1 MEILIE
7 SSGATQIL
15 IMFAMLVGGLAFFM
29 YGMNVMSTGLETMA
43 GGGLE
48 RTMKKVTSN
57 DFFGFFLGAGITVA
71 IQSSSA
77 FTVML
82 VGLVNSGIVQF
93 GNTFGMIMGSNV
105 GTTLTAWILSLAGI
119 GKDSFVMTLLQPMT
133 FAPILAFVGIVIRM
147 FTKSEKKHN
156 LGLIFIGFAVLMFGM
171 ELMSAS
177 MVTVRSIPGFDK
189 FLASLTSPIIALLV
203 STIFTGVIQS
213 SAATIGIVQALA
225 LAQIATDN
233 PLTWQM
239 AIPLVLG
246 ANIGTCVTALISSA
260 GTNKNAKRVVIMHFF
275 VNVLGSGLCM
285 VIMYLMK
292 AFAVDILSS
301 PIDMVGVAIV
311 HTLFNLVTTVVL
323 FPIKKWVILLCTK
336 LVPEGK
342 EEKQH
347 AVFLDERIFNNT
359 PLAISECRRIANEM
373 AEYTRSAIMTA
384 IGLID
389 NYDEQKVQFVRDT
402 ETLTD
407 KYEDKLG
414 TYLVRLSSNNLSE
427 DDSHAVSRMLHS
439 LSDFERISDHALN
452 LCATA
457 LEIKEKNI
465 VFSDDARR
473 ELTIMTNALKE
484 IMEITVDSFINDDF
498 EAAAHVEPIEQ
509 VIDKLKDELKARHI
523 DRLQKGNCTVQMG
536 FVFSDLLTNMERVS
550 DHCSNIAVYT
560 IQQNSPKLDT
570 HKYLRKVKTE
580 AVGNFVEEYTEYERK
595 YSLD

>member
-1 MEILIE
+1 M
-7 SSGATQIL
+7 ATQIL
-15 IMFAMLVGGLAFFM
+15 TMFAMLVGGLAFFL
-29 YGMNVMSTGLETMA
+29 YGMNTMSSGLEQMA

-57 DFFGFFLGAGITVA
+57 DFLGFFLGAGITVA

-77 FTVML
+77 MTVML

-93 GNTFGMIMGSNV
+93 SNTFGMIMGSNV

-119 GKDSFVMTLLQPMT
+119 GEGNFFMTLLQPMT
-133 FAPILAFVGIVIRM
+133 FAPILAFVGIVLRM
-147 FTKSEKKHN
+147 MSKSEKKHN
-156 LGLIFIGFAVLMFGM
+156 LGIIFIGFAVLMYGM
-171 ELMSAS
+171 ELMSDSMAS
-177 MVTVRSIPGFDK
+177 VRTIPGFDK

-203 STIFTGVIQS
+203 STVFTGIIQS

-225 LAQIATDN
+225 LSGGI
-233 PLTWQM
+233 TWQM

-246 ANIGTCVTALISSA
+246 ANIGTCVTALISSV
-260 GTNKNAKRVVIMHFF
+260 GTNKNAKRVVVMHFF
-275 VNVLGSGLCM
+275 VNVFGSTLCM
-285 VIMYLMK
+285 IIMYLMK
-292 AFAVDILSS
+292 AFGISLLNAE
-301 PIDMVGVAIV
+301 IDMVGVAIV
-311 HTLFNLVTTVVL
+311 HTMFNLITTIIL
-323 FPIKKWVILLCTK
+323 FPIKKLLIKFCAMI
-336 LVPEGK
+336 VPDT

-347 AVFLDERIFNNT
+347 TAFLDERLFNNT

-373 AEYTRSAIMTA
+373 AEHTRLAIVTA
-384 IGLID
+384 IGLVG
-389 NYDEQKVQFVRDT
+389 NYDEQKAQLVRDT

-427 DDSHAVSRMLHS
+427 DDSHAISRMLHS
-439 LSDFERISDHALN
+439 LSDLERISDHALN
-452 LCATA
+452 ICGTA

-465 VFSDDARR
+465 IFSDEAKH
-473 ELTIMTNALKE
+473 ELAVITDALKE
-484 IMEITVDSFINDDF
+484 IIEITVASFTNDDF

-523 DRLQKGNCTVQMG
+523 DRLQKGECTVQMG

-570 HKYLRKVKTE
+570 HKYLRKIKTE
-580 AVGNFVEEYTEYERK
+580 AVGNFVEEYNEYEKK

>member
-1 MEILIE
+1 
-7 SSGATQIL
+7 
-15 IMFAMLVGGLAFFM
+15 MFAMLVGGLAFFM
-29 YGMNVMSTGLETMA
+29 YGMNVMSSGLETMA

-48 RTMKKVTSN
+48 RTMKKVTAN
-57 DFFGFFLGAGITVA
+57 DFLGFFLGAGITVA

-119 GKDSFVMTLLQPMT
+119 SKDSFVMTLLQPMT
-133 FAPILAFVGIVIRM
+133 FSPILAFIGIVIRM

-156 LGLIFIGFAVLMFGM
+156 LGIIFIGFAVLMFGM

-177 MVTVRSIPGFDK
+177 MVSVREIPGFDK
-189 FLASLTSPIIALLV
+189 FLASLSSPIIALLV

-225 LAQIATDN
+225 LSGGI
-233 PLTWQM
+233 TWQM

-246 ANIGTCVTALISSA
+246 ANIGTCVTALISSV

-275 VNVLGSGLCM
+275 VNVFGSGICM
-285 VIMYLMK
+285 IIMYIMK
-292 AFAVDILSS
+292 ALGVALLGAEIG
-301 PIDMVGVAIV
+301 MVGVAIV
-311 HTLFNLVTTVVL
+311 HTLFNVVTTVVL
-323 FPIKKWVILLCTK
+323 FPIKKILIGFCAK
-336 LVPEGK
+336 LVPEDK

-347 AVFLDERIFNNT
+347 TAFLDERIFNNT
-359 PLAISECRRIANEM
+359 PLAISECRRLSNEM
-373 AEYTRSAIMTA
+373 ADYTRQAIMSSLDIIA
-384 IGLID
+384 G
-389 NYDEQKVQFVRDT
+389 YDESKAKFVKDI

-414 TYLVRLSSNNLSE
+414 TYLVRLSSNNLTE

-452 LCATA
+452 LCGTA

-465 VFSDDARR
+465 VFSNDAKR
-473 ELTIMTNALKE
+473 ELGVTIQALRE
-484 IMEITVDSFINDDF
+484 IVDITIDSYVHDDF
-498 EAAAHVEPIEQ
+498 EKAAQVEPIEQ
-509 VIDKLKDELKARHI
+509 VIDKLKDDLKARHI
-523 DRLQKGNCTVQMG
+523 DRLQKGECTVQMG
-536 FVFSDLLTNMERVS
+536 FVFSDLLTNIERVS

-560 IQQNSPKLDT
+560 IQRDSPKLDT
-570 HKYLRKVKTE
+570 HKYLRNVKTD
-580 AVGNFVEEYTEYERK
+580 AVGNFVEEYNIYEKK

>member
-15 IMFAMLVGGLAFFM
+15 IMLAMLVGGLAFFM

-48 RTMKKVTSN
+48 RTMKKVTAN
-57 DFFGFFLGAGITVA
+57 DFLGLFLGAGITVA

-82 VGLVNSGIVQF
+82 VGLVNSGIVHF
-93 GNTFGMIMGSNV
+93 GDTFGMIMGSNI
-105 GTTLTAWILSLAGI
+105 GTTLTAWILSLTGI

-177 MVTVRSIPGFDK
+177 MVSVRSVPGFDK
-189 FLASLTSPIIALLV
+189 FLASLSSPVIALLV

-225 LAQIATDN
+225 LSGGI
-233 PLTWQM
+233 TWQM

-246 ANIGTCVTALISSA
+246 ANIGTCVTALISSI

-275 VNVLGSGLCM
+275 VNTFGSGLCM
-285 VIMYLMK
+285 LIMYLLPM
-292 AFAVDILSS
+292 FGVTWLRDVDVR
-301 PIDMVGVAIV
+301 MVDVAII
-311 HTLFNLVTTVVL
+311 HTLFNVVTTVVL
-323 FPIKKWVILLCTK
+323 FPIKKLVIKICTK
-336 LVPEGK
+336 IVPDG

-347 AVFLDERIFNNT
+347 TAFLDERIFNNT

-373 AEYTRSAIMTA
+373 AEHTLSAIMTSLQ
-384 IGLID
+384 LIN
-389 NYDEQKVQFVRDT
+389 NYDEQKAQFVRDT

-414 TYLVRLSSNNLSE
+414 SYLVRLSSNNLSE

-452 LCATA
+452 LCGTA

-465 VFSDDARR
+465 VFSDDAKR
-473 ELTIMTNALKE
+473 ELAIMIDALKE
-484 IMEITVDSFINDDF
+484 IMEITVSSFIGDDF
-498 EAAAHVEPIEQ
+498 EAASHVEPIEQ

-523 DRLQKGNCTVQMG
+523 DRLQKGECTVQMG
-536 FVFSDLLTNMERVS
+536 FVFSDLLTNIERVS

-570 HKYLRKVKTE
+570 HKYLRKIKTQS
-580 AVGNFVEEYTEYERK
+580 VGSFVEEYNEYEKK

>member
-1 MEILIE
+1 M
-7 SSGATQIL
+7 ATQIL
-15 IMFAMLVGGLAFFM
+15 TMFAMLVGGLAFFL
-29 YGMNVMSTGLETMA
+29 YGMNTMSSGLEQMA

-57 DFFGFFLGAGITVA
+57 DFLGFFLGAGITVA

-77 FTVML
+77 MTVML

-93 GNTFGMIMGSNV
+93 SNTFGMIMGSNV

-119 GKDSFVMTLLQPMT
+119 GEGNFFMTLLQPMT
-133 FAPILAFVGIVIRM
+133 FAPILAFVGIVLRM
-147 FTKSEKKHN
+147 MSKSEKKHN
-156 LGLIFIGFAVLMFGM
+156 LGIIFIGFAVLMYGM
-171 ELMSAS
+171 ELMSDSMAS
-177 MVTVRSIPGFDK
+177 VRTIPGFDK

-203 STIFTGVIQS
+203 STIFTGIIQS

-225 LAQIATDN
+225 LSGGI
-233 PLTWQM
+233 TWQM

-246 ANIGTCVTALISSA
+246 ANIGTCVTALISSV

-275 VNVLGSGLCM
+275 VNVFGSSLCM
-285 VIMYLMK
+285 VIMYIMK
-292 AFAVDILSS
+292 AFGVTLLNAE
-301 PIDMVGVAIV
+301 IDMVGVAIV
-311 HTLFNLVTTVVL
+311 HTLFNLVTTIIL
-323 FPIKKWVILLCTK
+323 FPIKKLIIKFCTLVIPDT
-336 LVPEGK
+336 

-347 AVFLDERIFNNT
+347 TAFLDERIFNNT

-373 AEYTRSAIMTA
+373 AEHTHAAIMTSLGI
-384 IGLID
+384 IG
-389 NYDEQKVQFVRDT
+389 NYDEQKAQFVRDT

-439 LSDFERISDHALN
+439 LSDLERISDHALN
-452 LCATA
+452 LCGTA

-465 VFSDDARR
+465 IFSDDAKR
-473 ELTIMTNALKE
+473 ELTVMTDALKE
-484 IMEITVDSFINDDF
+484 IVDITVNSFINDDF
-498 EAAAHVEPIEQ
+498 EAASHVEPIEQ

-523 DRLQKGNCTVQMG
+523 DRLQKGECTVQLG

-570 HKYLRKVKTE
+570 HKYLRKVRTS
-580 AVGNFVEEYTEYERK
+580 AVGNFVEEYSEYEKK

>member
-7 SSGATQIL
+7 STGATQIL

-29 YGMNVMSTGLETMA
+29 YGMNVMSSGLETMA

-48 RTMKKVTSN
+48 RTMKKVTAN
-57 DFFGFFLGAGITVA
+57 DFLGFFLGAGITVA

-119 GKDSFVMTLLQPMT
+119 SKDSFVMTLLQPMT
-133 FAPILAFVGIVIRM
+133 FSPILAFIGIVIRM

-156 LGLIFIGFAVLMFGM
+156 LGIIFIGFAVLMFGM

-177 MVTVRSIPGFDK
+177 MVSVREIPGFDK
-189 FLASLTSPIIALLV
+189 FLASLSSPIIALLV

-225 LAQIATDN
+225 LSGGI
-233 PLTWQM
+233 TWQM

-246 ANIGTCVTALISSA
+246 ANIGTCVTALISSV

-275 VNVLGSGLCM
+275 VNVFGSGICM
-285 VIMYLMK
+285 IIMYIMK
-292 AFAVDILSS
+292 AFDVTLLGAEIG
-301 PIDMVGVAIV
+301 MVGVAIV
-311 HTLFNLVTTVVL
+311 HTLFNVVTTVVL
-323 FPIKKWVILLCTK
+323 FPIKKILIGFCAK
-336 LVPEGK
+336 LVPEDK

-347 AVFLDERIFNNT
+347 TAFLDERIFNNT
-359 PLAISECRRIANEM
+359 PLAISECRRLSNEM
-373 AEYTRSAIMTA
+373 ADYTRQAIMSSLDIIA
-384 IGLID
+384 G
-389 NYDEQKVQFVRDT
+389 YDESKAKFVKDI

-414 TYLVRLSSNNLSE
+414 TYLVRLSSNNLTE

-452 LCATA
+452 LCGTA

-465 VFSDDARR
+465 VFSNDAKR
-473 ELTIMTNALKE
+473 ELGVTIQALRE
-484 IMEITVDSFINDDF
+484 IVDITIDSYVHDDF
-498 EAAAHVEPIEQ
+498 EKAAQVEPIEQ
-509 VIDKLKDELKARHI
+509 VIDKLKDDLKARHI
-523 DRLQKGNCTVQMG
+523 DRLQKGECTVQMG
-536 FVFSDLLTNMERVS
+536 FVFSDLLTNIERVS

-560 IQQNSPKLDT
+560 IQRDSPKLDT
-570 HKYLRKVKTE
+570 HKYLRNVKTD
-580 AVGNFVEEYTEYERK
+580 AVGNFVEEYNIYEKK